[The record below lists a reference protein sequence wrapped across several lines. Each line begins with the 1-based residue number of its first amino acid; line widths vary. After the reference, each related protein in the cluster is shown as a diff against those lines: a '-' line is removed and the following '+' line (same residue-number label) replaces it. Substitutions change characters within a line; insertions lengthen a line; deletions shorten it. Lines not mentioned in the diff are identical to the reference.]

1 MSVISGSIELTIV
14 YVMAGAV
21 DSNV

>member
-1 MSVISGSIELTIV
+1 MSVISGPIELMIV
-14 YVMAGAV
+14 YMVADAV

>member
-14 YVMAGAV
+14 YVVVGAV